1 MIQPQCKSWLFKKV
15 PWWQW
20 DEYLKFYHFYWWINV
35 WFHSVPCLSLLLVQC
50 IPSSP
55 LHFCPRWKRNFN
67 CIYLPKF
74 CVSFFA
80 VGPEISFVSIS
91 KGVLSFRAN
100 NWISRWVEVWS
111 MMHAEIFSGTWG
123 HLASFLLVAVLAS
136 GLWVTGMSFSL
147 VPTAADITIFL
158 LHGIEP
164 FFWKQEMWISFFVD
178 DGHSKC
184 WWFCSDDPGTP
195 GLGTGWKCHF
205 KILIIK
211 NLLVKL
217 KGYDILKL
225 NTIPYLWSKQG
236 LLSQWHGL
244 CFWGEE
250 QTGNGPEF
258 P

>member
-55 LHFCPRWKRNFN
+55 LHFCPRWKRIFN

-80 VGPEISFVSIS
+80 VWPEISCVSIS

-136 GLWVTGMSFSL
+136 GVWVTGMSFSL

-164 FFWKQEMWISFFVD
+164 FFGSRKCCESLSLLMMAILNVD
-178 DGHSKC
+178 DSAQMTQEVLVWGHFLK
-184 WWFCSDDPGTP
+184 
-195 GLGTGWKCHF
+195 
-205 KILIIK
+205 
-211 NLLVKL
+211 VKVSL
-217 KGYDILKL
+217 
-225 NTIPYLWSKQG
+225 
-236 LLSQWHGL
+236 
-244 CFWGEE
+244 
-250 QTGNGPEF
+250 
-258 P
+258 